1 MSSPSPRH
9 ILQALHLS
17 RTNRSYRRC
26 NESHDMNERHKTVT
40 NYDANVQSKKGT
52 EEVQQPLCFGATS
65 ARK

>member
-17 RTNRSYRRC
+17 RTNRSYNRC
-26 NESHDMNERHKTVT
+26 NESHNTNEKRKTGT
-40 NYDANVQSKKGT
+40 NYDVNVQSKKGT
-52 EEVQQPLCFGATS
+52 EEVQQPFRLGATR